1 MPISQDEFFPG
12 CPAAT
17 MLQPG
22 GNIGLAMR
30 WHAALAEMQAF
41 FDVSVEKRAA
51 IIESFGQTIRAAI
64 SERPRFALLP
74 PPEPIRDVRQ
84 EAWERMV
91 SVFPFA
97 IVDPWT
103 ERNFL
108 GFEKMQA
115 LYRWLNADLSGILP
129 HERLA
134 SSRICHIGQ
143 PIALPNKNGA
153 KPFGALRISAGARLV
168 SGESSHA
175 HLSNGERLERVLQ
188 DVRAV
193 FEKIDVIL
201 RNWHV
206 VEAANL
212 ETRYSMF

>member
-1 MPISQDEFFPG
+1 
-12 CPAAT
+12 

-91 SVFPFA
+91 SVFHRRSLDRAEFSW
-97 IVDPWT
+97 IR
-103 ERNFL
+103 E
-108 GFEKMQA
+108 
-115 LYRWLNADLSGILP
+115 NA
-129 HERLA
+129 
-134 SSRICHIGQ
+134 
-143 PIALPNKNGA
+143 
-153 KPFGALRISAGARLV
+153 GAL
-168 SGESSHA
+168 
-175 HLSNGERLERVLQ
+175 
-188 DVRAV
+188 
-193 FEKIDVIL
+193 
-201 RNWHV
+201 
-206 VEAANL
+206 
-212 ETRYSMF
+212 SMAECRPIWNFAP